1 MKETLLDMTEIQ
13 RSNVQYKADILE
25 SNQKRND
32 LQSKFEKVL
41 SDHKKQLEK
50 EYKERQQLINEK
62 NEIAN

>member
-50 EYKERQQLINEK
+50 E
-62 NEIAN
+62 